1 MALTIQINNTEIG
14 VGDTVRVLQKIVEEG
29 KPRSQTFEG
38 IVIAIKG
45 ERENKTFTVRKIGL
59 AKIGIERI
67 FPYNSPSIEEVKV
80 IKSGVKGSNRAKLY
94 YIRAKSRK
102 EIDAIYS
109 RAKRRK

>member
-1 MALTIQINNTEIG
+1 MR
-14 VGDTVRVLQKIVEEG
+14 VGQKIVEEG
-29 KPRSQTFEG
+29 KARSQTFEG

-45 ERENKTFTVRKIGL
+45 EAGNKTFTVRKIGL

-80 IKSGVKGSNRAKLY
+80 IKSGVRGSKRAKLY
-94 YIRAKSRK
+94 YIRKQSKK
-102 EIDAIYS
+102 EIDSIYS